1 MKSKKEA
8 HGALAESREVL
19 EAEGGQQQHAGQARG
34 IVSTLTGVADEKQ
47 VLFPQ
52 WGRGSL
58 PRGRWGPGPCGAK
71 ATGQSFTWPP
81 QVGPG
86 WRACKRAQVLRT
98 AGATPLGH
106 SHHEKQGGLFFL
118 EQLQGLMFMRTLWSL

>member
-8 HGALAESREVL
+8 HGALTESREVL
-19 EAEGGQQQHAGQARG
+19 EAGGGQQQHAGQAQG

-47 VLFPQ
+47 LLFPQ

-58 PRGRWGPGPCGAK
+58 PWGRWGPGPYGAK

-81 QVGPG
+81 
-86 WRACKRAQVLRT
+86 
-98 AGATPLGH
+98 AGGAWLAG
-106 SHHEKQGGLFFL
+106 
-118 EQLQGLMFMRTLWSL
+118 M